1 MRPDPAEE
9 FSRRFAAAKAADN
22 VRAFVAGYAA
32 LGDAQRQVRRVAAA
46 LDDLWTVIDPAGM
59 DADDVADL
67 FELEE
72 RIARMAALVE
82 RELRLRGAG
91 SVRQERT
98 IARAP
103 AARRRRDGE
112 AP

>member
-82 RELRLRGAG
+82 RDLRQR
-91 SVRQERT
+91 E
-98 IARAP
+98 
-103 AARRRRDGE
+103 AARDRKKRGTDRHGRDLRRPRPD
-112 AP
+112 A

>member
-82 RELRLRGAG
+82 RDLRQR
-91 SVRQERT
+91 E
-98 IARAP
+98 
-103 AARRRRDGE
+103 AARGRKERGTDRHGRDLRRPRPN
-112 AP
+112 A